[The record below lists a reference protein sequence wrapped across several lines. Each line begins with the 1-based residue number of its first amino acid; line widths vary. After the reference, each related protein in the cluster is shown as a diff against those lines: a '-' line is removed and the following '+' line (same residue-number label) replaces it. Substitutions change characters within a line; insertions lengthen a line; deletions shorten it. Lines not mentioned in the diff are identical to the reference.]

1 MSAKRSKSTGRRE
14 FSLETAAET
23 LREWEALRT
32 ARDSAGGTLETSE
45 ALLSQI
51 TGKLTDREAAQGLVN
66 ELERQ
71 AAVEIAE
78 WRQALVYEPAASD
91 AAQPRP
97 DLSKELIRFYE
108 LWRAVLATGDRE
120 LAACWMQEQSWSAQ
134 LVIRELFPRNIL
146 PTS

>member
-1 MSAKRSKSTGRRE
+1 MSAKRSKSTAPRD

-51 TGKLTDREAAQGLVN
+51 TGKLTDREAIHRLIN
-66 ELERQ
+66 NMERQ
-71 AAVEIAE
+71 AAVDIAE

-97 DLSKELIRFYE
+97 HLSEELIRFYE

-120 LAACWMQEQSWSAQ
+120 LAACWMQEQSWAAR
-134 LVIRELFPRNIL
+134 LVIRELFLRNSL